1 MNGIEEKI
9 KFKLNKMIEGCR
21 NVKSDSDIHEDAKSL
36 ATAVIRDC
44 YAILRTIDGEERDD
58 E

>member
-1 MNGIEEKI
+1 MNDIEEKI

-21 NVKSDSDIHEDAKSL
+21 NVKGESDIHKDAKSL
-36 ATAVIRDC
+36 ATEVIRDC
-44 YAILRTIDGEERDD
+44 YAMLRIINGEERDG

>member
-1 MNGIEEKI
+1 MNDIEEKI

-21 NVKSDSDIHEDAKSL
+21 NVKGEKGIHEDAKNL

-44 YAILRTIDGEERDD
+44 YAMLRTINGEERDD